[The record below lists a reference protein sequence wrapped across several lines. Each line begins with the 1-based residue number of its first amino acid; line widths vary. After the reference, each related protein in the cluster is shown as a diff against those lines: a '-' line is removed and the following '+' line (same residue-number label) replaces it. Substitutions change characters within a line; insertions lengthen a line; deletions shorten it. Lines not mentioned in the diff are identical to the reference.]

1 MRLLLLSIELH
12 IYLNANPM
20 KNIYQGLIGHPVQ
33 WHGDDQ
39 LFHQLL
45 IME

>member
-1 MRLLLLSIELH
+1 MRLLLLSVKLH
-12 IYLNANPM
+12 IHLSANPM
-20 KNIYQGLIGHPVQ
+20 KNIYRGLIGHPVQ
-33 WHGDDQ
+33 LPGDQ